1 MTTQLNINTGFH
13 LYHEL
18 GMTRDLRVRAEIC
31 EITSP
36 RRGYRAV
43 LLLSYKTCDR
53 TPHLAAGYA
62 VAAEFLF
69 SGLSALEYRRA
80 VATAKLEHGGSSAEQ
95 ISRAKM
101 RAFELLLTSR
111 SAVCIFR
118 EQAVLDIV
126 SGHTAEG
133 ISPAAPLSLV
143 SQCPM
148 YDGHAELKTSKGP
161 VGPEGVH
168 AQVRDTLAE
177 GYCTYTVEGIK
188 EAYAQGEHA
197 DWSRVRQPLAS

>member
-1 MTTQLNINTGFH
+1 MITQLNINTGFH

-18 GMTRDLRVRAEIC
+18 GMTRDFRVRAEIC
-31 EITSP
+31 EISSP

-53 TPHLAAGYA
+53 NPRLAAGYA
-62 VAAEFLF
+62 IAAEFLF
-69 SGLSALEYRRA
+69 SDLSALEYRRA
-80 VATAKLEHGGSSAEQ
+80 VSTAKLEHGGSSEAQ
-95 ISRAKM
+95 ISRAKI

-118 EQAVLDIV
+118 DQAVLSIV
-126 SGHTAEG
+126 AGQKADGNT
-133 ISPAAPLSLV
+133 PAAALALV

-148 YDGHAELKTSKGP
+148 YDGQAELRTSKGP
-161 VGPEGVH
+161 VGPEGVQ

-177 GYCTYTVEGIK
+177 GFCTYTVEGIK
-188 EAYAQGEHA
+188 EAYAQGEHI
-197 DWSRVRQPLAS
+197 DWSRMRQPLAS